1 MYFVLPA
8 LRISSRAGIDSV
20 RGVSI
25 EISKVDMDIKAI
37 GRTGIYPVEI
47 VKIRSKP
54 KSLNGAFDILLNVRS
69 RVGDRTIPSNDVE
82 STLRGDC
89 RRRWSTKSKGHKLRT
104 Q

>member
-25 EISKVDMDIKAI
+25 KINKVNMKIIAI
-37 GRTGIYPVEI
+37 RRTGIYPMEI
-47 VKIRSKP
+47 VKIRSKS
-54 KSLNGAFDILLNVRS
+54 KSLNGALDILLDVRS
-69 RVGDRTIPSNDVE
+69 GVGDRTIPSNAVE

-89 RRRWSTKSKGHKLRT
+89 R
-104 Q
+104 